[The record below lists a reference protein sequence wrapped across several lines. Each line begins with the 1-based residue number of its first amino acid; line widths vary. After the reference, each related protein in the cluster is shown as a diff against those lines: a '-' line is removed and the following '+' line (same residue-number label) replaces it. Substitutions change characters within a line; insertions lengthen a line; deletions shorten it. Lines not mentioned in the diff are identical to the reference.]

1 VPGLAIAAVAAHGPG
16 FYGKLPSR
24 GDFVSRRLPQPFVA
38 HWDAWLQQGLAASQ
52 VALGQRWLD
61 VYLTSPIWR
70 FAVASRVCGDAAYC
84 GVLVPSVD
92 RVGRYF
98 PLTAAIALPPGTA
111 PGAFVALERWYSEVE
126 ELLLATLAD
135 DSLDLESFDARLA
148 ALSAPAAPAAP
159 AALTE
164 TAGFAFAGV
173 ENALAPAPVA
183 TWHYA
188 LATIAE
194 APTVLLAPL
203 SAALDGLMGHSVWW
217 TQGSERVGP
226 CALFASGLPEQR
238 AFVALLDGAF
248 EAHGWMSAPR
258 IAARARRD
266 TARLRSAAATD
277 VGKTRNVN
285 EDSYA
290 VRDDLG
296 VFIVADGLG
305 GHQAGDVAS
314 SMVTS
319 VVEQLDSAASLRER
333 VELLVRALR
342 TVNGC
347 LIAFAET
354 TRAAGVAGSTVAV
367 LLIDG
372 GSAACVWAGDSRI
385 YRLRDGEL
393 VQLTR
398 DHSEAPGA
406 AGNRAVTRA
415 VGGVR
420 ELDLEVEYHDA
431 LADDRYLLCTD
442 GLYAEIDVALL
453 AKALAL
459 RDAAAAC
466 DELKAGALRGD
477 ANDNL
482 TAVVV
487 HVGDRAEAIA

>member
-1 VPGLAIAAVAAHGPG
+1 MDVFITYGGQLIRMAMYWTSWSRAIEIRKRP
-16 FYGKLPSR
+16 R
-24 GDFVSRRLPQPFVA
+24 N
-38 HWDAWLQQGLAASQ
+38 
-52 VALGQRWLD
+52 
-61 VYLTSPIWR
+61 
-70 FAVASRVCGDAAYC
+70 
-84 GVLVPSVD
+84 
-92 RVGRYF
+92 
-98 PLTAAIALPPGTA
+98 
-111 PGAFVALERWYSEVE
+111 
-126 ELLLATLAD
+126 
-135 DSLDLESFDARLA
+135 SF
-148 ALSAPAAPAAP
+148 
-159 AALTE
+159 
-164 TAGFAFAGV
+164 
-173 ENALAPAPVA
+173 
-183 TWHYA
+183 
-188 LATIAE
+188 
-194 APTVLLAPL
+194 
-203 SAALDGLMGHSVWW
+203 
-217 TQGSERVGP
+217 
-226 CALFASGLPEQR
+226 
-238 AFVALLDGAF
+238 
-248 EAHGWMSAPR
+248 
-258 IAARARRD
+258 
-266 TARLRSAAATD
+266 
-277 VGKTRNVN
+277 GKTRNVN

-459 RDAAAAC
+459 RDTAAAC